1 VKNGSRK
8 KTDGASHSP
17 QPADSRRQVEKRA
30 YELWQGDGCRDG
42 NDLNYWL
49 QAERELGAARSGQ
62 SGNSTTGITL

>member
-1 VKNGSRK
+1 MKNGSRK

-30 YELWQGDGCRDG
+30 YELWQADGSRAG

-49 QAERELGAARSGQ
+49 QAERELAAARGSQ
-62 SGNSTTGITL
+62 SGNSSTGMTL